1 MSMKEKRI
9 SKKILSMKRQAA
21 IGSVNTKAVQ

>member
-1 MSMKEKRI
+1 MSMKEKQLP
-9 SKKILSMKRQAA
+9 KKILSIKRQAA

>member
-9 SKKILSMKRQAA
+9 SKKILSIKRQAA
-21 IGSVNTKAVQ
+21 IRSVNTKAVQ